1 MKKIYDFVKG
11 GIVVFLKGYGIAVG
25 MVAATATFAFA
36 AVSYDAEDHFLAIS
50 ATGLLAA
57 SILVAQT
64 MNRDLFRPRDLKSWV
79 AQTMDSDLFRP
90 RNWKSCTNR
99 KRFRT
104 AVNTLFVG
112 MAIHY
117 SALIIGVSFGAVF
130 SAESG
135 SNGGIVAVLIQQAVL
150 TRAAWVLVNEYR
162 RSSAR

>member
-1 MKKIYDFVKG
+1 MQTI
-11 GIVVFLKGYGIAVG
+11 KGYGLAIGVSLAVIIF
-25 MVAATATFAFA
+25 VFA
-36 AVSYDAEDHFLAIS
+36 AVSYDAEDHLLAIS

-64 MNRDLFRPRDLKSWV
+64 MDRN
-79 AQTMDSDLFRP
+79 LFRP
-90 RNWKSCTNR
+90 RNLKSWINR

-117 SALIIGVSFGAVF
+117 SALIIDVSFGSAF

-135 SNGGIVAVLIQQAVL
+135 SNGGIAAVLIQQAVL
-150 TRAAWVLVNEYR
+150 TRAAWILVNEYR
-162 RSSAR
+162 RSNTVGADRNAQGG